1 MIEITK
7 DKTYS
12 DNLSEYINKKYL
24 KQKHHTKRR
33 PTMENQKYKYNHQF
47 IKHGEVFQDKNNN
60 IFRFNK
66 NAEGKLAGGQIELSE
81 TGELISTRYID
92 NEGNVQTA
100 LYKNGEIF
108 SKFQEKYIDGKFIK
122 HGSYEQYE
130 NGIVTKIGQYN
141 NGHVNGDWLM
151 LNEKKDKI
159 IHKKFE
165 NGVDI
170 TSKAKENLIKN
181 LYGTAEDIV
190 DAFSENDPARA
201 TKKLLKNMI
210 LLAKKIKRQQVPQIK
225 INFQEVPELE
235 VGKVERGYA
244 TFYPD
249 GSPKIVAEMA
259 AKDNDGN
266 IIYNGNYIEHY
277 DSGKI
282 KIKAKYNEKGK
293 LNGEYK
299 EFFEDGTLKKE
310 GAFIDG
316 EKTGSHKEYDNKG
329 NLISNEKY
337 TIKENKKENI
347 MKEQHRDNGN
357 NKPQSQKKVNI
368 PKKKKSNVL
377 EGGRGR

>member
-1 MIEITK
+1 
-7 DKTYS
+7 
-12 DNLSEYINKKYL
+12 
-24 KQKHHTKRR
+24 
-33 PTMENQKYKYNHQF
+33 MENQKYKYNHQF

-66 NAEGKLAGGQIELSE
+66 NVEGKLAGGQIELSE

-170 TSKAKENLIKN
+170 TSRAKENLVKN

-210 LLAKKIKRQQVPQIK
+210 ILAKKIKKQQIPQIK

-235 VGKVERGYA
+235 VGKIERGYA

-259 AKDNDGN
+259 AKDKEGN
-266 IIYNGNYIEHY
+266 IIYNGNYMEHY
-277 DSGKI
+277 DNGKI

-310 GAFIDG
+310 GTFMDG
-316 EKTGSHKEYDNKG
+316 EKIGSHKEYDDKE
-329 NLISNEKY
+329 NLISNETY
-337 TIKENKKENI
+337 TIKENKKDKDNEN
-347 MKEQHRDNGN
+347 K
-357 NKPQSQKKVNI
+357 KAAKKVNI
-368 PKKKKSNVL
+368 PKKKKSNIL
-377 EGGRGR
+377 EGGRGK

>member
-1 MIEITK
+1 
-7 DKTYS
+7 
-12 DNLSEYINKKYL
+12 
-24 KQKHHTKRR
+24 
-33 PTMENQKYKYNHQF
+33 MENQKYKYNHQF

-66 NAEGKLAGGQIELSE
+66 NSEGKLAGGQIELSE

-141 NGHVNGDWLM
+141 NGNVNGDWLM

-170 TSKAKENLIKN
+170 TSKAKENLVKN

-210 LLAKKIKRQQVPQIK
+210 ILAKKIKKQQVPQIK

-235 VGKVERGYA
+235 VGKIERGYA

-259 AKDNDGN
+259 AKDKYGN
-266 IIYNGNYIEHY
+266 IIYNGNYMEHY
-277 DSGKI
+277 DNGKI

-310 GAFIDG
+310 GTFLNG
-316 EKTGSHKEYDNKG
+316 EKIGPHKEYDDKG
-329 NLISNEKY
+329 NLISNEKHN
-337 TIKENKKENI
+337 IKENKEENS
-347 MKEQHRDNGN
+347 KKGQHKDNE
-357 NKPQSQKKVNI
+357 NKKSAKKVNI
-368 PKKKKSNVL
+368 PKKKKSNIL
-377 EGGRGR
+377 QGGREK

>member
-259 AKDNDGN
+259 AKNNDGN

-357 NKPQSQKKVNI
+357 NKPQPQKKVNI

>member
-1 MIEITK
+1 
-7 DKTYS
+7 
-12 DNLSEYINKKYL
+12 
-24 KQKHHTKRR
+24 
-33 PTMENQKYKYNHQF
+33 MENQEYKYNHQF

-357 NKPQSQKKVNI
+357 NKPQPQKKVNI